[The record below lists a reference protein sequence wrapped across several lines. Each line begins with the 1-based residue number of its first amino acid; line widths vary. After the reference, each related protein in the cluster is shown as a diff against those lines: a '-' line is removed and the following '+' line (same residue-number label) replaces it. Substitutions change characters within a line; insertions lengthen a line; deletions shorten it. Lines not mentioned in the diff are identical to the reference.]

1 MKMSFDLTVEEI
13 CSVVSRLYEKAIS
26 QINLRPEQAFAYVQD
41 EAGSLCTT
49 DDVGFFA
56 VLQTAIF
63 KEGMRYGLELSRE
76 SPYAED
82 LLEVLARAYDNC
94 CADDLAAIGL
104 EGERLESVIDCM
116 RQVREK
122 YLLSE

>member
-1 MKMSFDLTVEEI
+1 MSFDLTVEEI

-26 QINLRPEQAFAYVQD
+26 QIDLRPEQAFAYVQD

-56 VLQTAIF
+56 VLQTAMF

-82 LLEVLARAYDNC
+82 LQEVLARAYDNC

-122 YLLSE
+122 YLFSE